1 MRLRADLS
9 QRAPPSPGARS
20 GQWRRP
26 RRHAGGPRQA
36 LRRLELPNPH
46 DPAAERAVEAAIAHV
61 LSAEDAARAAVVA
74 AQAQAATSAEA
85 ARAAARTLA
94 QRTAARIGAI
104 RTAFEASV
112 AAQVAA
118 LEAEGAALVGTHAPT
133 ARELT
138 ALEQALARLAAEL
151 ADGRD
156 T

>member
-36 LRRLELPNPH
+36 LRRLELPNLH

-118 LEAEGAALVGTHAPT
+118 LEAEGAALVGTHALT
-133 ARELT
+133 ARELA
-138 ALEQALARLAAEL
+138 ALGEAVARLAAEL
-151 ADGRD
+151 TEGRD
-156 T
+156 A